1 MVKFYSE
8 VGKLSIER
16 NEYLLTGTVCRDG
29 KLVKDQFLLIK
40 NGTIVATGHKK
51 HAPASFAG
59 ETYAI
64 PEQFTI
70 IPGYIDVHIHGANSA
85 DTMDATF
92 SALDTMARTLP
103 KEGTTAFLPTT
114 MTQAPE
120 KIAAAL
126 ENAAVYIHN
135 YNNHGQA
142 EVIGIH
148 LEGPFI
154 NPARKGAQ
162 PEEYVLQ
169 PDIALFDE
177 WQNLAR
183 GQIRLVTVAPEQDNG
198 LAFVRHLAENGV
210 IVSIGH
216 SDADFSEVK
225 KAVAAGASHVTHL
238 YNGMKGL
245 HHREPGTAGGS
256 LLLDELY
263 VEIIA
268 DGFHIHPEMIRLA
281 LRAKGIDRVI
291 LVTDSM
297 RAKWLPDGKSELGG
311 QEVFVKD
318 GKATLASGSLAGS
331 ILKMKDAVKNIIRF
345 TGLSLP
351 EAVQMATENPARQLG
366 IFNRKGSL
374 DRGKDAD
381 IVVLN
386 EHLDPVLTICR
397 GTIAYKGEDL
407 TRESHTRE
415 RLSVD
420 E

>member
-1 MVKFYSE
+1 M
-8 VGKLSIER
+8 
-16 NEYLLTGTVCRDG
+16 LTGTVCRDG
-29 KLVKDQFLLIK
+29 KLVKDQFLLIE
-40 NGTIVATGHKK
+40 NGTIVATGHKEQT
-51 HAPASFAG
+51 PASFAG
-59 ETYAI
+59 TTYSF
-64 PEQFTI
+64 PRSFTI
-70 IPGYIDVHIHGANSA
+70 IPGYIDMHIHGANNA
-85 DTMDATF
+85 DTMDATVE
-92 SALDTMARTLP
+92 ALDMMARTLP
-103 KEGTTAFLPTT
+103 REGTTAFLPTT

-126 ENAAVYIHN
+126 ENAAAYIDHN
-135 YNNHGQA
+135 NNHGQA

-177 WQNLAR
+177 WHHLAR
-183 GQIRLVTVAPEQDNG
+183 GQIRLVTVAPEQEKG
-198 LAFVRHLAENGV
+198 FAFVRHLAENGV

-216 SDADFSEVK
+216 SDANFPEVK
-225 KAVAAGASHVTHL
+225 EAVAAGASHVTHL

-245 HHREPGTAGGS
+245 HHREPGTAGGA

-281 LRAKGIDRVI
+281 IRAKGLDRVI

-297 RAKWLPDGKSELGG
+297 RAKWLPAGKSELGG

-331 ILKMKDAVKNIIRF
+331 ILKMKDAVKNVMTF
-345 TGLSLP
+345 AGLSLP
-351 EAVQMATENPARQLG
+351 EAVQLATENPAKHLG
-366 IFNRKGSL
+366 IFDRKGSL
-374 DRGKDAD
+374 EEGKDAD
-381 IVVLN
+381 IVILN
-386 EHLDPVLTICR
+386 EQYDPVMTFCR
-397 GTIAYKGEDL
+397 GTIAYKGEDVA
-407 TRESHTRE
+407 RESDSR
-415 RLSVD
+415 
-420 E
+420 